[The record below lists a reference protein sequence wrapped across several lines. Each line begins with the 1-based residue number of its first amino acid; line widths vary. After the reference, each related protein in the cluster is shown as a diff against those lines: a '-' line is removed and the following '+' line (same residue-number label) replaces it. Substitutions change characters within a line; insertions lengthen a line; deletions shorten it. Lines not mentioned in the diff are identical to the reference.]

1 MRTFDVVVVG
11 NGAIGHAVAHALAVE
26 SPKMRIALVGES
38 SRPQAASAAAG
49 AMLGAYS
56 EVTANLRTS
65 VAGRAKMRESLA
77 AARIWPTWLNT
88 LNERIPQAERVAIR
102 PGTFMILNA
111 VGGLLDSENYDAVR
125 ETLIEEGEAFEDV
138 DAREIP
144 GLNPWDMAR
153 PLRAMFIPH
162 EGSVESD
169 RLLAA
174 YVAAAKSFESLELV
188 NDRVVG
194 FQTTNSRIL
203 GVRTAANEILAASKV
218 VLATGVQTQ
227 TLLDTLPSLA
237 RRIPRLFSG
246 GGSSLVFDPSWCYGD
261 KKATTVPH
269 VVRTPNR
276 SLACGLHMIPR
287 GDNHVYVGAT
297 NYLSMQPWSRPN
309 LSDMHFLIECA
320 IEQLNQDFVWA
331 QLVSW
336 NTGNRPVTVDS
347 CPILG
352 ATSLEGLWVMSGTF
366 RDGLHM
372 SPLLAQQAVREIV
385 YGESVMEP
393 IFRPERPPISA
404 TRQEAVSEVVKHLQ
418 AAWSEHRGVNS
429 TKMGLHYE
437 MPGWLHSS
445 ATNWYAEMDGDYVL
459 PPEFFPLVDGNPKN
473 TEFFRK
479 YYAELKNVWGSESTV
494 IRPEPA
500 VALEVV

>member
-1 MRTFDVVVVG
+1 MRNFDVVVVG
-11 NGAIGHAVAHALAVE
+11 NGAIGHAVAHAIALEA
-26 SPKMRIALVGES
+26 PMLRIALVGES
-38 SRPQAASAAAG
+38 SRPQSASVAAG

-65 VAGRAKMRESLA
+65 VAGRTKMQESLA
-77 AARIWPTWLNT
+77 AARIWPTWLET
-88 LNERIPQAERVAIR
+88 LNERISHAERVAIR

-111 VGGLLDSENYDAVR
+111 VGGLLDSENYAAVR
-125 ETLIEEGEAFEDV
+125 KTLVEQDEPFEDV
-138 DAREIP
+138 DPRDIP

-153 PLRAMFIPH
+153 PLRAMFIPG

-169 RLLAA
+169 RLLSA
-174 YVAAAKSFESLELV
+174 YVTAAKSSDSITLINERAVRF
-188 NDRVVG
+188 R
-194 FQTTNSRIL
+194 TTDSRIL
-203 GVRTAANEILAASKV
+203 GVHTAANELLEAPKV
-218 VLATGVQTQ
+218 VLASGVQTQ
-227 TLLDTLPSLA
+227 TLLDTLPTLA

-261 KKATTVPH
+261 KRATTVPH

-309 LSDMHFLIECA
+309 MSDMHFLIECA

-331 QLVSW
+331 QLVTW

-372 SPLLAQQAVREIV
+372 SPLLAQQVMREIV
-385 YGESVMEP
+385 YGESVMAP

-404 TRQEAVSEVVKHLQ
+404 TKEEAVSEVVKHLQ

-437 MPGWLHSS
+437 MTGWLQSS
-445 ATNWYAEMDGDYVL
+445 ASKWYAEMDSPYVL

-473 TEFFRK
+473 TEYFRT
-479 YYAELKNVWGSESTV
+479 YYASLRRVWGA
-494 IRPEPA
+494 PA
-500 VALEVV
+500 INAQHEHAVVA